1 MNDRELIELYWQ
13 RDESALTISEERYGA
28 YCLRIAHNILGD
40 KEDAEESVNDVWL
53 AAWKS
58 IPPHRPKVLQAFL
71 GKLARNIS
79 LKKRRDQ
86 RAAKRGG
93 GELPLIYDELADCIP
108 ARNCVEQE
116 VETAALSAVINGFLD
131 GLSAV
136 EQAVFLRRYWYFDS
150 ISAIARQF
158 RFTESKVKS
167 MLFRTRKKLAQILEK
182 EGFICE

>member
-1 MNDRELIELYWQ
+1 VNDRELVELYWQ

-40 KEDAEESVNDVWL
+40 TEDAGECVNDVWL
-53 AAWKS
+53 AAWRS

-71 GKLARNIS
+71 GKLTRYIS

-86 RAAKRGG
+86 HAAKRGG

-116 VETAALSAVINGFLD
+116 VETAALSAVINRFLD

-167 MLFRTRKKLAQILEK
+167 MLFRTRKKLAQMLEK